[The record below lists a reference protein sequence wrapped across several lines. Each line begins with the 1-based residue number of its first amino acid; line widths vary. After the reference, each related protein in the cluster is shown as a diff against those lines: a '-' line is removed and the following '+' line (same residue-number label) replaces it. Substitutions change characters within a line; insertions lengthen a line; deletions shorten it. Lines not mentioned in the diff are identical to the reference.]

1 MIVRLLIISK
11 TSLNSPHTLITVTF
25 IITDKLQTIN
35 GREYPL
41 LAVNNLTRVEINTRL
56 HYIGD
61 QILNL
66 AMKQNELVK
75 MRDLLDTQHE
85 DVDLYDEMFES

>member
-1 MIVRLLIISK
+1 MLYATTFLP
-11 TSLNSPHTLITVTF
+11 NSPRKLITVTF
-25 IITDKLQTIN
+25 TLGTKLVTIN
-35 GREYPL
+35 KTDSEL
-41 LAVNNLTRVEINTRL
+41 SAVNNLTRVEINNRL

-85 DVDLYDEMFES
+85 DVTLYDEMFGETK

>member
-1 MIVRLLIISK
+1 MTMNLG
-11 TSLNSPHTLITVTF
+11 T
-25 IITDKLQTIN
+25 KLVTIN
-35 GREYPL
+35 NTEYEL
-41 LAVNNLTRVEINTRL
+41 SAVNNLTRVEINNRL

-75 MRDLLDTQHE
+75 MRDLLDAQHE
-85 DVDLYDEMFES
+85 DIDLYDEMFGEV

>member
-1 MIVRLLIISK
+1 M
-11 TSLNSPHTLITVTF
+11 TLTLGT
-25 IITDKLQTIN
+25 KLVTIN
-35 GREYPL
+35 NTDYEFS
-41 LAVNNLTRVEINTRL
+41 AVNNLTRVEINTRL

-66 AMKQNELVK
+66 AMKQNELIK

-85 DVDLYDEMFES
+85 DIDLYDEMFGA

>member
-1 MIVRLLIISK
+1 M
-11 TSLNSPHTLITVTF
+11 TLTLGT
-25 IITDKLQTIN
+25 KLVTIN
-35 GREYPL
+35 GDECEL
-41 LAVNNLTRVEINTRL
+41 STVNNLTRVEINNRL

-85 DVDLYDEMFES
+85 DVDLYDEMFGA

>member
-1 MIVRLLIISK
+1 MQQLSFLIHLHK
-11 TSLNSPHTLITVTF
+11 LITMTF
-25 IITDKLQTIN
+25 TLGTKLVTIN
-35 GREYPL
+35 GDEYEL
-41 LAVNNLTRVEINTRL
+41 STVNNLTRVEINNRL

-85 DVDLYDEMFES
+85 DVDLYEEMFGETK

>member
-1 MIVRLLIISK
+1 MTMNLG
-11 TSLNSPHTLITVTF
+11 T
-25 IITDKLQTIN
+25 KLVTIN
-35 GREYPL
+35 NNEYEL
-41 LAVNNLTRVEINTRL
+41 SSVNNLTRVEINNRL

-85 DVDLYDEMFES
+85 DVTLYDEMFGETK

>member
-1 MIVRLLIISK
+1 M
-11 TSLNSPHTLITVTF
+11 TLTLGT
-25 IITDKLQTIN
+25 KLVTIN
-35 GREYPL
+35 GDECEFST
-41 LAVNNLTRVEINTRL
+41 VNNLTRVEINNRL

-85 DVDLYDEMFES
+85 DVDLYDEMFGA

>member
-1 MIVRLLIISK
+1 M
-11 TSLNSPHTLITVTF
+11 TLTLGT
-25 IITDKLQTIN
+25 KLVTIN
-35 GREYPL
+35 NTEYEL
-41 LAVNNLTRVEINTRL
+41 SAVNNLTRIEINNRL

-85 DVDLYDEMFES
+85 ELDLYAEMFGAQG

>member
-1 MIVRLLIISK
+1 MLYATTFLP
-11 TSLNSPHTLITVTF
+11 NSPRKLITVTLT
-25 IITDKLQTIN
+25 IGTKLVTIN
-35 GREYPL
+35 NTEYEL
-41 LAVNNLTRVEINTRL
+41 SSVNNLTRVEINNRL

-75 MRDLLDTQHE
+75 MRDLLDTKHE
-85 DVDLYDEMFES
+85 DIDLYDEMFGA

>member
-1 MIVRLLIISK
+1 M
-11 TSLNSPHTLITVTF
+11 TLTLGT
-25 IITDKLQTIN
+25 KLVTIN
-35 GREYPL
+35 NTDYEL
-41 LAVNNLTRVEINTRL
+41 SAVNNLTRVEINNRL

-85 DVDLYDEMFES
+85 VVNLYDEMFGEV

>member
-1 MIVRLLIISK
+1 M
-11 TSLNSPHTLITVTF
+11 TLTIGT
-25 IITDKLQTIN
+25 KLVTIN
-35 GREYPL
+35 NTEYEL
-41 LAVNNLTRVEINTRL
+41 SSVNNLTRVEINNRL

-85 DVDLYDEMFES
+85 DINLYDEMFGEA

>member
-1 MIVRLLIISK
+1 MAF
-11 TSLNSPHTLITVTF
+11 TLGT
-25 IITDKLQTIN
+25 KLVTIN
-35 GREYPL
+35 NTDYEFS
-41 LAVNNLTRVEINTRL
+41 AVNNLTRVEINNRL

-61 QILNL
+61 QILKL

-85 DVDLYDEMFES
+85 DVNLYDEMFGEV

>member
-1 MIVRLLIISK
+1 MAFTIGTKLV
-11 TSLNSPHTLITVTF
+11 TVNNT
-25 IITDKLQTIN
+25 
-35 GREYPL
+35 EYEL
-41 LAVNNLTRVEINTRL
+41 SSVNNLTRVEINNRL

-85 DVDLYDEMFES
+85 DIDLYDEMFGEV

>member
-1 MIVRLLIISK
+1 M
-11 TSLNSPHTLITVTF
+11 TF
-25 IITDKLQTIN
+25 ILGNKLVTIN
-35 GREYPL
+35 GDECEL
-41 LAVNNLTRVEINTRL
+41 STVNNLTRVEINTRL

-66 AMKQNELVK
+66 AMKQNELIK

-85 DVDLYDEMFES
+85 DIDLYDEMFGA

>member
-1 MIVRLLIISK
+1 M
-11 TSLNSPHTLITVTF
+11 TLTIGT
-25 IITDKLQTIN
+25 KLVTIN
-35 GREYPL
+35 NTEYEL
-41 LAVNNLTRVEINTRL
+41 SSVNNLTRVEINNRL

-75 MRDLLDTQHE
+75 MRDLLDTQRK
-85 DVDLYDEMFES
+85 DVDLYGEMFGEV

>member
-1 MIVRLLIISK
+1 M
-11 TSLNSPHTLITVTF
+11 TF
-25 IITDKLQTIN
+25 ILGNKLVTIN
-35 GREYPL
+35 GDECEL
-41 LAVNNLTRVEINTRL
+41 STVNNLTRVEINNRL

-75 MRDLLDTQHE
+75 MRDLLDTQRK
-85 DVDLYDEMFES
+85 DVDLYDEIFGEV

>member
-1 MIVRLLIISK
+1 M
-11 TSLNSPHTLITVTF
+11 
-25 IITDKLQTIN
+25 TIN
-35 GREYPL
+35 GDECELSP
-41 LAVNNLTRVEINTRL
+41 VNNLTRVEINTRL

-66 AMKQNELVK
+66 AMKQNELIK

-85 DVDLYDEMFES
+85 DIDLYDEMFGA

>member
-1 MIVRLLIISK
+1 M
-11 TSLNSPHTLITVTF
+11 TLTLGT
-25 IITDKLQTIN
+25 KLVTIN
-35 GREYPL
+35 NTDYEL
-41 LAVNNLTRVEINTRL
+41 SAVNNLTRVEINNRL

-75 MRDLLDTQHE
+75 MRDLLDTQRK
-85 DVDLYDEMFES
+85 DVDLYDEMFGEV

>member
-1 MIVRLLIISK
+1 MTMNLS
-11 TSLNSPHTLITVTF
+11 T
-25 IITDKLQTIN
+25 KLVTIN
-35 GREYPL
+35 NTEYELP
-41 LAVNNLTRVEINTRL
+41 AVNNLTRVEINNRL

-85 DVDLYDEMFES
+85 DVDLYDEMFGA

>member
-1 MIVRLLIISK
+1 MAL
-11 TSLNSPHTLITVTF
+11 TLGT
-25 IITDKLQTIN
+25 KLVTIN
-35 GREYPL
+35 NTEYEFST
-41 LAVNNLTRVEINTRL
+41 VNNLTRVEINNRL

-66 AMKQNELVK
+66 AMKQNLLVK

-85 DVDLYDEMFES
+85 DVDLYDEMFGAQG

>member
-1 MIVRLLIISK
+1 MLYATTFLP
-11 TSLNSPHTLITVTF
+11 NSPRKLITVTF
-25 IITDKLQTIN
+25 TLGTKLVTIN
-35 GREYPL
+35 NTEYEL
-41 LAVNNLTRVEINTRL
+41 SSVNNLTRVEINNRL

-85 DVDLYDEMFES
+85 NVDLYAEMFGS